1 MRCEICGMKIKGEP
15 VVEEL
20 DGEKHYYC
28 CEGCLKYTVC
38 SHGKHIKNF
47 NIYG

>member
-15 VVEEL
+15 VVEEI
-20 DGEKHYYC
+20 DGEEYYYC

-38 SHGKHIKNF
+38 SRDRHVKKFSIND
-47 NIYG
+47 